1 MQTQQTYTQ
10 NTQTPLVS
18 FIITTYNL
26 PKEYLAECLRSIL
39 QLSLNPRE
47 REVILVD
54 DGSDMAAIS
63 ELLDYQDDIIYLR
76 QCNQGLSIARN
87 RGLQIATGKYIQFV
101 DGDDYLIQVSY
112 EHCYIRLL
120 IVFSFF

>member
-47 REVILVD
+47 R
-54 DGSDMAAIS
+54 
-63 ELLDYQDDIIYLR
+63 
-76 QCNQGLSIARN
+76 
-87 RGLQIATGKYIQFV
+87 
-101 DGDDYLIQVSY
+101 SY
-112 EHCYIRLL
+112 SCR
-120 IVFSFF
+120 